1 MFMSDFK
8 NPLIHGTIPQ
18 NHFIPARRKKTMS
31 RYRSITLSLLV
42 LAALLVSPPA
52 QMVWAQGAP
61 ITAVTVA
68 AYPQSYTGPCPAK
81 ITFTG
86 KIYVDRYPMT
96 FNYQWQRSD
105 GAKGPLRMMRVPN
118 ASTRVL
124 TVIEHWQLGA
134 PGQQKQVWEQ
144 LRVRS
149 GNTDITSAP
158 ATATINCR

>member
-1 MFMSDFK
+1 
-8 NPLIHGTIPQ
+8 
-18 NHFIPARRKKTMS
+18 MS

-61 ITAVTVA
+61 ITAVTAA